1 MILLLWLLQADFS
14 AYISFYT
21 SLSRIIIKC
30 YKYCFLLTWAAQT
43 VETLQPLFI
52 HLYEGAAPD
61 TSLRVKPK
69 IFWFLVSSFE
79 TLQRQKRTTPLA
91 VASEEL
97 LMLQCY
103 NTPVAALCRTF
114 PPGSQERL
122 CMVWSAR
129 WSGAHYRRLENHWA
143 SVVTPIWTPPSNLV
157 NLLTGMSEHPH
168 AGRFR
173 KLWRPAGSL
182 LLFPMQEFMT
192 TIQFPHVTMWFSTF

>member
-1 MILLLWLLQADFS
+1 MFGSLNAILNKVLVSTRLLLGSLVSTSTQSVSPDGDRMILLLWLLQADFS

-30 YKYCFLLTWAAQT
+30 YKYFFLLTWAAQT
-43 VETLQPLFI
+43 VETLQPLVI

-69 IFWFLVSSFE
+69 VFWFVVSSFE

-91 VASEEL
+91 VASEDL

-122 CMVWSAR
+122 CMV
-129 WSGAHYRRLENHWA
+129 
-143 SVVTPIWTPPSNLV
+143 
-157 NLLTGMSEHPH
+157 
-168 AGRFR
+168 
-173 KLWRPAGSL
+173 
-182 LLFPMQEFMT
+182 
-192 TIQFPHVTMWFSTF
+192 